1 MKIGLF
7 YGTNTGVTE
16 IIAEQLTDKLKDN
29 NFEIDIYDIADT
41 PVDKMDEYE
50 TLIIATPTWN
60 DGELQDDWEE
70 AIEEYKAFTFDGKKV
85 GFVGTGDQEAYCDNY
100 LDAIGVMAKP
110 VRESG
115 GSIFGRWS
123 SEGYNHTHSLGQ
135 DDDGMWV
142 GLALDNDNQEE
153 LTDERMDKWIEQ
165 IKGELGLS

>member
-16 IIAEQLTDKLKDN
+16 IVAEQLTEKLEEN
-29 NFEIDIYDIADT
+29 GFEIEVHDIADSEL
-41 PVDKMDEYE
+41 DNMNNYE

-70 AIEEYKAFTFDGKKV
+70 VIEEYNDFNFDGKKV

-100 LDAIGVMAKP
+100 LDAIGKMAKP
-110 VRESG
+110 VRDSG
-115 GSIFGRWS
+115 GEIFGRWP

-135 DDDGMWV
+135 DEDGMWV

-153 LTDERMDKWIEQ
+153 LTEERMNSWVEQ
-165 IKGELGLS
+165 IKGELGL